1 MALTQALERFLDI
14 LEKIMQ
20 NLVKT
25 DITLKKNFKKICR
38 F

>member
-1 MALTQALERFLDI
+1 MALTQALGSFLDI
-14 LEKIMQ
+14 LEKILQ

-25 DITLKKNFKKICR
+25 DITLKNLKKIRR